1 MDIMIVGF
9 IGWGTWFVSYIIYKI
24 WSKDKSKN
32 KVQYMTVTRSLKK
45 IKKFEKGFNDSCNI
59 KINK

>member
-9 IGWGTWFVSYIIYKI
+9 IGWGIWFVSYIIYKI

>member
-1 MDIMIVGF
+1 MDITMIGF
-9 IGWGTWFVSYIIYKI
+9 ICWGIWFVSYIIYKM
-24 WSKDKSKN
+24 WSKDKNKN
-32 KVQYMTVTRSLKK
+32 KVQYMTVTTNLKK